1 MGFLDNNGPKGF
13 IQLHITSNETGSC
26 LVHIRFL
33 KINESITISSVKLTT
48 YNISRDIDMNTTGI
62 ENKTVVVLC
71 NVPVSIYTMNY
82 YPAYTEGYLAIPY
95 HGLGQRYVAATYS
108 TVTNDSLI
116 LNNLSIGVISTRFN
130 TTVTVFLKIKKGFIN
145 YGGKTF
151 VSNDT
156 FSVKL
161 STNQTFY
168 LTTHQDLTGTVIT
181 STNPVAVVSGGY
193 IHINKSCQY
202 TGYTTEMI
210 LPHEQLAKNFIIPRL
225 YNSRCKYRVLSDAD
239 SNVTIYD
246 STIGIKILAKGKF
259 FEVSNFTIATVQSL
273 SGVLV
278 QMYCYEINHSLNT
291 AMITL
296 PGLQHFKSEYIFVVA
311 SNFPGDNFPP
321 DNYYITIIIETNAI
335 SGIKLDNII
344 GPFYNYT
351 SDITIEGKAYSILSY
366 GLIVG
371 IHEII
376 QVNGVPF
383 GLIVYG
389 RNPLDGYGYPAG
401 YNFVSK

>member
-1 MGFLDNNGPKGF
+1 
-13 IQLHITSNETGSC
+13 
-26 LVHIRFL
+26 
-33 KINESITISSVKLTT
+33 
-48 YNISRDIDMNTTGI
+48 
-62 ENKTVVVLC
+62 
-71 NVPVSIYTMNY
+71 
-82 YPAYTEGYLAIPY
+82 
-95 HGLGQRYVAATYS
+95 
-108 TVTNDSLI
+108 
-116 LNNLSIGVISTRFN
+116 
-130 TTVTVFLKIKKGFIN
+130 
-145 YGGKTF
+145 
-151 VSNDT
+151 
-156 FSVKL
+156 
-161 STNQTFY
+161 
-168 LTTHQDLTGTVIT
+168 
-181 STNPVAVVSGGY
+181 
-193 IHINKSCQY
+193 
-202 TGYTTEMI
+202 MI